1 MNKNRKFLLIA
12 LSFVFGIFA
21 FGFIKVDNWILF
33 SLSALLASLIFL
45 MDSVQARIVS
55 VCFLF
60 FIFGL
65 LRIGLATNEEKI
77 APALKNLQD
86 ETLSLRGKIAEMPE
100 VKNGKQRIVIE
111 IREDNVPDIKVL
123 VYVSSFQTFS
133 FGDEIRFKG
142 KLKIPENFDG
152 FEYKEYLFSKGIY
165 LISYYPEITLEKSG
179 EKTWGA
185 RINNFR
191 KTASENFA
199 RILPEP
205 HAGILS
211 ATIFGLNSAVSEDI
225 LEAFNKTG
233 TRHIIAVSGSHMVV
247 LVAIMIFVFLSAG
260 IHRKRIFYITSWGI
274 FLFIIVS
281 GMSSSAIRAGIMAF
295 TILFAYKIGR
305 LNKSFSALVLA
316 GALMLLINPKLLA
329 DDLGFQLSFLATFGI
344 IFFFPYLKKKFV
356 KFPELVGIK
365 NIFLVTLSA
374 QIAILP
380 VLLTNF
386 DGFSVFSFLANIM
399 ILPLT
404 PALMI
409 GGFILFFISF
419 INLQLAGIFAF
430 PIYLILSYQ
439 LAVVNFFA
447 NIDFGYIKF

>member
-1 MNKNRKFLLIA
+1 MNKNKKFLLLS

-21 FGFIKVDNWILF
+21 FGYMKIDSWILF
-33 SLSALLASLIFL
+33 SFSALLIVLVLLI
-45 MDSVQARIVS
+45 DSPRLRIALA
-55 VCFLF
+55 CFLF
-60 FIFGL
+60 FVFGL
-65 LRIGLATNEEKI
+65 LRIGLATNEDKI
-77 APALKNLQD
+77 IPVLKDLQD
-86 ETLSLRGKIAEMPE
+86 EKAVLQGKIVEMPE
-100 VKNGKQRIVIE
+100 IKNGKQRIVIE
-111 IREDNVPDIKVL
+111 IQEERLPDIKVL
-123 VYVSSFQTFS
+123 AYVSSFQTLS
-133 FGDEIRFKG
+133 FGDELQLSG
-142 KLKIPENFDG
+142 KLKIPENFEG
-152 FEYKEYLFSKGIY
+152 FEYKEYLLSKGIY

-191 KTASENFA
+191 KNASENFS

-211 ATIFGLNSAVSEDI
+211 ATIFGLNSAVSEDV

-260 IHRKRIFYITSWGI
+260 IHRKKIFYITGWGI

-305 LNKSFSALVLA
+305 LNQSFSALVLA
-316 GALMLLINPKLLA
+316 GSLMLLVNPKLLA

-344 IFFFPYLKKKFV
+344 IFFFPYLKRKFA
-356 KFPELVGIK
+356 KLPELVGIK

-386 DGFSVFSFLANIM
+386 DGFSIFSFLANIM

-404 PALMI
+404 PALMM
-409 GGFILFFISF
+409 GGFALFFIGLIS
-419 INLQLAGIFAF
+419 LQLAGIFAF

-447 NIDFGYIKF
+447 NIDFGYIRF